1 MLEKALAVL
10 GYFQSSVMEEE
21 MVVVDMWLAGV
32 ADGSGFLA
40 GQRVWGLNK

>member
-21 MVVVDMWLAGV
+21 MVVVDVDMWRGREQLI
-32 ADGSGFLA
+32 SGRGDLVGF
-40 GQRVWGLNK
+40 K